1 MKFKSFILILVICI
15 VLSLNF
21 VVASDNSNITSE
33 VISSNSDNKIS
44 DLSLESDELSAS
56 EIDDLTEDNVE
67 LVSVEKSKTIYIGHH
82 NITQGGD
89 GSEDNPFTTFKAACD
104 DVNGEDNVTIYVYGG
119 EYKLG
124 EGMVSGLTTGNA
136 KPLIFNTS
144 NLNIVGINGSVIIK
158 NFNTI
163 TKNGFAEAFSLTS
176 TSANFTFSN
185 LIFDAS
191 NAVAMFTST
200 SSPQKITYFI
210 PFSGEANLGIYNN
223 CSFKS
228 FGTSRIAQTLEY
240 DSQFNNCYFEFKKS
254 YLFMTISANR
264 DPIFN
269 NCIFDFASTVTLFN
283 TLNLP
288 SEISLNNVWF
298 GQNKLP
304 SYITPDRSH
313 VIGEDGR
320 GVDGYI
326 VPVSR
331 YAIFN
336 VTQNYLGNDEYEIIG
351 KLTWNGTEDQDG
363 MENFQPM
370 TVTLE
375 SENGGEI
382 ASAVTL
388 VNGTFKTIYKNS
400 AANHKITATLHNQE
414 INLEFNS
421 VNITADPVSIT
432 YGDDQNITVKFSQVI
447 NSTVT
452 IKVNNKTY
460 DVKVNES
467 DSLTYTIK
475 DILTEGT
482 YIVNITLIDDENHI
496 YGINSTTLS
505 VSKVDT
511 PFNPNV
517 PAEDVKVGD
526 TVTIQVTLPEDATGT
541 VTVNVANNTFT
552 ETASANTEINITGLV
567 AGNNPI
573 KIVYSGDNKY
583 ANKSVDENIYAEKV
597 SVPVTNET
605 LVIGAP
611 TGSATPSVSINLPEN
626 AKGNLTVTVNGKNY
640 TQELVNGSATITLDD
655 LPIGNHNAV
664 VTYSGD
670 GMYDSIVQNTT
681 ISFSGIKTSIEA
693 SNVVATYNVAKKLVV
708 TLKDANGN
716 ILAGQKVSIKVGTIS
731 KTVTTDA
738 KGQASV
744 DISKLVPKE
753 YTATINFA
761 GDAQHVSTSANA
773 KVTVKKAASKIT
785 AKKKTFK
792 KAKKVKKY
800 TITLKAGKKAISK
813 VKVTLKIK
821 GKTYK
826 AKTNAKGKATFKIK
840 KLTKKGK
847 YTAVIKFKGNKYFK
861 ATTKKVKITL
871 K

>member
-1 MKFKSFILILVICI
+1 MIFSFVILGSINSTFAEDCQNVSSILSSPDEGFSVDQFD
-15 VLSLNF
+15 SKLN
-21 VVASDNSNITSE
+21 
-33 VISSNSDNKIS
+33 
-44 DLSLESDELSAS
+44 ELSEDS
-56 EIDDLTEDNVE
+56 SSEDNCV
-67 LVSVEKSKTIYIGHH
+67 IYVNQNNTGS
-82 NITQGGD
+82 GD
-89 GSEDNPFTTFKAACD
+89 GSLDNPFVTLDQACNKA
-104 DVNGEDNVTIYVYGG
+104 NNNYHTNVTVYIY
-119 EYKLG
+119 
-124 EGMVSGLTTGNA
+124 EGNYS
-136 KPLIFNTS
+136 I
-144 NLNIVGINGSVIIK
+144 GSQL
-158 NFNTI
+158 NFNTDNLI
-163 TKNGFAEAFSLTS
+163 IKGIGGKVTIKNLYNYNINDWDYYSNMDVGEAFGLTS
-176 TSANFTFSN
+176 SSSKFTLSN

-191 NAVAMFTST
+191 SHTQDF
-200 SSPQKITYFI
+200 YFEDYTDYGMGRFI
-210 PFSGEANLGIYNN
+210 SYFYPFYGQASLGLYEN
-223 CSFKS
+223 CSFNGFTAKRGLCVPEYNSTFVNCS
-228 FGTSRIAQTLEY
+228 FNVGPSLFVGEIPSNVEYIFKYCAFNIKDATRYLTTIQSIPVTSSILM
-240 DSQFNNCYFEFKKS
+240 DS
-254 YLFMTISANR
+254 
-264 DPIFN
+264 
-269 NCIFDFASTVTLFN
+269 
-283 TLNLP
+283 
-288 SEISLNNVWF
+288 VWF
-298 GQNKLP
+298 GQKGLP
-304 SYITPDRSH
+304 ESLGTLRHPLPENDYYNI
-313 VIGEDGR
+313 
-320 GVDGYI
+320 
-326 VPVSR
+326 PVTK
-331 YAIFN
+331 YAVFN
-336 VTQNYLGNDEYEIIG
+336 VTENYLGNNQYEIIG
-351 KLTWNGTEDQDG
+351 KLTWNGTDDQKD

-382 ASAVTL
+382 ASTVTL
-388 VNGTFKTIYKNS
+388 VNGTFKTIYTND
-400 AANHKITATLHNQE
+400 APNHKITVTLHNQD

-421 VNITADPVSIT
+421 VNITSEPVSII
-432 YGDDQNITVKFSQVI
+432 YGEDQNLTVKFSQVI
-447 NSTVT
+447 NSTVIIT
-452 IKVNNKTY
+452 VNNKTY
-460 DVKVNES
+460 HVKINES
-467 DSLTYTIK
+467 DSLTYTIE
-475 DILTEGT
+475 DVLTEGT
-482 YIVNITLIDDENHI
+482 YIVNITLIDEENHI
-496 YGINSTTLS
+496 YGLNSTILS
-505 VSKVDT
+505 VSRVDT
-511 PFNPNV
+511 PFSPNV

-526 TVTIQVTLPEDATGT
+526 TVTIQVTLPEGATGT
-541 VTVNVANNTFT
+541 VTVNVGNNTFT

-640 TQELVNGSATITLDD
+640 TQELVNGSATVTLDD

-670 GMYDSIVQNTT
+670 GMYDSIIQNTT

-693 SNVVATYNVAKKLVV
+693 SNVVTTYNVAKKLVV

-731 KTVTTDA
+731 KTLTTDA

-753 YTATINFA
+753 YTATVNFA

-773 KVTVKKAASKIT
+773 KVTVKKVASKIT

-826 AKTNAKGKATFKIK
+826 AKTTAKGKATFKIK

-847 YTAVIKFKGNKYFK
+847 YKAVIKFKGNKYFK